1 MIWIP
6 ASPGARLPAVQRV
19 DSTKHDGGARTMLNI
34 SDTIR
39 STRTVDG
46 RVVLDVRRGRMFS
59 VNPVGSKILELLEQG
74 QDEPRIAE
82 EISRLYAMNI
92 EVVRPDVQD
101 FIEALREHH
110 IVRAT
115 DSVESKSDL
124 HIL

>member
-1 MIWIP
+1 
-6 ASPGARLPAVQRV
+6 
-19 DSTKHDGGARTMLNI
+19 MLNI

-39 STRTVDG
+39 STLTVDG